1 MQRAGVYSDVRK
13 LTCALPL
20 LVLLFA
26 AGCGPTVDLT
36 QALQVQSIATGW
48 SDAGVV
54 DGKTKLVPTVRF
66 RLKNASDQKLP
77 TLQVNALFRRVNDA
91 NEWGSG
97 FLTAAG

>member
-13 LTCALPL
+13 LIGSALPL
-20 LVLLFA
+20 VVFFSLLA

-54 DGKTKLVPTVRF
+54 DGKTKLVPTFGSGSRMRPIRSCRRF
-66 RLKNASDQKLP
+66 R
-77 TLQVNALFRRVNDA
+77 
-91 NEWGSG
+91 
-97 FLTAAG
+97 